1 MGPPVRSK
9 KMVISEPPGEY
20 LRQLDISS
28 GKWSASDMADRVLRL
43 DRRELMA
50 GLGAAVLGPAMPGI
64 VAAQERASLALHAK
78 PGFIALR
85 PGAPD
90 TPIWSLQGPAPDPG
104 LRFKRGDELAIAL
117 QNELP
122 VPTVLNWHGIDGVP
136 AAESL
141 AARPLLA
148 PGAQETLVIPLRHS
162 GTFMYDLRLV
172 GDGQARPSPARALVV
187 GESEATAADR
197 DEVLLI
203 EDWRLRPDG
212 TAIAP
217 GTDPKGTTPVYT
229 INGQTTLDIPA
240 RTHERLRFRLI
251 NGCQRTVIAVKFEG
265 HDVRVMAMDSAPAE
279 PFLARG
285 SALVLAPGGRVD
297 ALVDATVP
305 PGSASAILLHDGT
318 EARPIGRL
326 VASRDQPVR
335 DAPLPAAPP
344 LPSNGLPAR
353 LDLKDALRID
363 VTLGGRQA
371 DWVAPANFAVSAAP
385 VFRAKAGRTVVL
397 ALTNRADTPEVF
409 HLHGHH
415 FRVLDRLDDGW
426 KPFWLDTLAI
436 EPGQTQRIAFAAEVA
451 GRWLLETMATD
462 WAAPRL
468 LRWYSVE

>member
-1 MGPPVRSK
+1 
-9 KMVISEPPGEY
+9 
-20 LRQLDISS
+20 
-28 GKWSASDMADRVLRL
+28 MADRVLRL

-64 VAAQERASLALHAK
+64 VAARERPSLVLRAK
-78 PGFIALR
+78 AGFIALH

-90 TPIWSLQGPAPDPG
+90 APIWSLQSPAPDPG
-104 LRFKRGDELAIAL
+104 FRFKRGDELAITL

-136 AAESL
+136 AAEPL

-148 PGAQETLVIPLRHS
+148 PGAQETLVIPLRQS
-162 GTFMYDLRLV
+162 GTFMCDLRLV
-172 GDGQARPSPARALVV
+172 GDGQARPAPARALVV

-229 INGQTTLDIPA
+229 INRQTTLDIPVRA
-240 RTHERLRFRLI
+240 HERLRFRLI

-285 SALVLAPGGRVD
+285 GALVLAPGGRVD
-297 ALVDATVP
+297 TLIDATVP

-326 VASRDQPVR
+326 VASKDQPVR

-353 LDLKDALRID
+353 LDLKNALRID
-363 VTLGGRQA
+363 VTLGGPQA
-371 DWVAPANFAVSAAP
+371 DWVTPANFAISAAP
-385 VFRAKAGRTVVL
+385 VFRVRAGRTVVL
-397 ALTNRADTPEVF
+397 TLTNRTGNSEVF

-415 FRVLDRLDDGW
+415 FRLLDRLDDGW

-451 GRWLLETMATD
+451 GHWLMETMATD